1 MNNVSSGFV
10 QYTFLFFLGF
20 SFINPSWSANNSAI
34 KSEINTGIKVNK
46 ISPRCPPFG
55 VGDTW
60 TMRRTNTMA
69 NGFGS
74 KTDFTITIT
83 SVNSNTVKMES
94 VEPGGSRIQSELR
107 RKRGMFYPVK
117 DTIGNIEIFYV
128 SNTTFCPPPAVGQSI
143 VGHGHMN
150 GVKVGTQTTTVKAID
165 PYFIKVSVPA
175 GTFITRKILTRVK
188 ASGPQASPPYTI
200 THYYADG
207 IGAVKEVFRF
217 ADGSVQVHELLK
229 YKF

>member
-1 MNNVSSGFV
+1 MRKVLSGLMWH
-10 QYTFLFFLGF
+10 TFLLLLGF
-20 SFINPSWSANNSAI
+20 SFINPSWSANNSAA

-46 ISPRCPPFG
+46 KSPRCPPFG

-69 NGFGS
+69 NGIS
-74 KTDFTITIT
+74 SNTDFTITIT
-83 SVNSNTVKMES
+83 SANGNTVKMES
-94 VEPGGSRIQSELR
+94 VEPGGALIQSELR

-117 DTIGNIEIFYV
+117 DTIGNIEIYYV
-128 SNTTFCPPPAVGQSI
+128 SNTPFCPPPAVGQSI
-143 VGHGHMN
+143 VGHGRMN
-150 GVKVGTQTTTVKAID
+150 GMKVGTQTTTVKAIN

-175 GTFITRKILTRVK
+175 GTFKTRKIVTRVK